1 MNRIN
6 ALANTQITI
15 YHTFHDEVA
24 ACRQHVWRCTGTCRT
39 MAPFFGYVK
48 RSMNR
53 APGKNDRWWP
63 DHQAKCQGTFE
74 KVAEPDSFKVKQAK
88 KADSEAK
95 KALKVS
101 QSTQADST
109 TDAKKIA
116 KSKSNVKKDITSGNT
131 TSIVAFFKPKAA
143 PKTEPTANYLATKRK
158 SDELEASPNQKAATN
173 SNESD
178 LQIIQVCEASK
189 KAKSVIT
196 EDQVIVLDDG
206 DMPSESCKQAECPVC
221 GFSFPID
228 LINSHVNSH
237 F

>member
-1 MNRIN
+1 MK
-6 ALANTQITI
+6 
-15 YHTFHDEVA
+15 TFAV
-24 ACRQHVWRCTGTCRT
+24 
-39 MAPFFGYVK
+39 
-48 RSMNR
+48 
-53 APGKNDRWWP
+53 
-63 DHQAKCQGTFE
+63 
-74 KVAEPDSFKVKQAK
+74 
-88 KADSEAK
+88 
-95 KALKVS
+95 
-101 QSTQADST
+101 
-109 TDAKKIA
+109 
-116 KSKSNVKKDITSGNT
+116 
-131 TSIVAFFKPKAA
+131 
-143 PKTEPTANYLATKRK
+143 
-158 SDELEASPNQKAATN
+158 PNQKAATN